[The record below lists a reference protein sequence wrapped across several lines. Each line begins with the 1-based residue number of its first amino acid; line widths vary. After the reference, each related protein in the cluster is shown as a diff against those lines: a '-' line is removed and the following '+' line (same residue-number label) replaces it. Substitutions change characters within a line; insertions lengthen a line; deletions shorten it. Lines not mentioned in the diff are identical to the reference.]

1 MAFPPEGS
9 ATTPPHEQAGFVF
22 RTHQTELFAAVRSAQ
37 NIVPQQFFT
46 PMMQLLSIAN
56 PGGKSGASF
65 YSTADGSFF
74 FKSVTRP
81 EFKFLESMLPELSER
96 LHRRKTIAPTPAAD
110 VEATPGSSAWL
121 RSTTAAE
128 PEPLEAWAA
137 GLDEESRLHYPL
149 GSLRLGDL
157 EAAEAAGKLGAETG
171 VWTEGMGE
179 WQPLESVRGQL
190 LAALAARHERVPEAE
205 PAQPAPPVKLPPTAS
220 DDDRTPGG
228 EGSLL
233 PTFMGLYT
241 IAGLGALN
249 QMGGSARLCV
259 MANARPALSPSRAPL
274 SLTFDLKGSTRGR
287 KASAA
292 DRSAGLGGCTL
303 KDLDWREL
311 FATPLVMDAVAHA
324 RLLGT
329 LDKDV
334 AMLESMGVVDYSL
347 LLGVHIVS
355 AEHSRLLPPPP
366 SALEPGAQTA
376 DVPTR
381 TSADA
386 AAFKA
391 NLDAL
396 RRERLAAADEETVAG
411 AGRRAADA
419 SADGVGWVRARA
431 VVRRQA
437 EERLYNLEV
446 SVAIV
451 DVLSSGASAA
461 KVLESRY
468 NRALHASAAS
478 VVPPAEYASRF
489 AAFVREHVCERG
501 GGRL

>member
-1 MAFPPEGS
+1 MGE
-9 ATTPPHEQAGFVF
+9 
-22 RTHQTELFAAVRSAQ
+22 
-37 NIVPQQFFT
+37 
-46 PMMQLLSIAN
+46 
-56 PGGKSGASF
+56 
-65 YSTADGSFF
+65 
-74 FKSVTRP
+74 
-81 EFKFLESMLPELSER
+81 
-96 LHRRKTIAPTPAAD
+96 RRKRRA
-110 VEATPGSSAWL
+110 
-121 RSTTAAE
+121 
-128 PEPLEAWAA
+128 
-137 GLDEESRLHYPL
+137 
-149 GSLRLGDL
+149 
-157 EAAEAAGKLGAETG
+157 
-171 VWTEGMGE
+171 
-179 WQPLESVRGQL
+179 
-190 LAALAARHERVPEAE
+190 
-205 PAQPAPPVKLPPTAS
+205 
-220 DDDRTPGG
+220 
-228 EGSLL
+228 
-233 PTFMGLYT
+233 
-241 IAGLGALN
+241 AGLGALN

-259 MANARPALSPSRAPL
+259 MANAKPALSPSRAPL

-292 DRSAGLGGCTL
+292 DRAAGLGGCTL

-355 AEHSRLLPPPP
+355 VEQSRLLPPPP

-411 AGRRAADA
+411 AGRHAAD
-419 SADGVGWVRARA
+419 DGVGWVRARA

-437 EERLYNLEV
+437 EERQYDLEV

-461 KVLESRY
+461 KVLE
-468 NRALHASAAS
+468 
-478 VVPPAEYASRF
+478 
-489 AAFVREHVCERG
+489 G
-501 GGRL
+501 M